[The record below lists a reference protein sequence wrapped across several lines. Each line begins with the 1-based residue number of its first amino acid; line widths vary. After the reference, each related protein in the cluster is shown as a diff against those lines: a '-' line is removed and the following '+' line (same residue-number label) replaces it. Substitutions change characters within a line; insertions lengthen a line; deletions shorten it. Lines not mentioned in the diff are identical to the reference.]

1 MGQKK
6 KIIPKMVLDTNVL
19 VSALLFIRGS
29 VSKMVDLWK
38 AGRIKPVFSRATF
51 QEFKMVLT
59 YPKFALTP
67 DEILNLLEEEVLP
80 YFEVVKVIKEVKGTC
95 RDPGDDMFLS
105 CALASEANFIVT
117 GDEDLLV
124 LDQFATVRIINPAE
138 FVHYLESTQ
147 VPIPLDRP

>member
-1 MGQKK
+1 MGQKR
-6 KIIPKMVLDTNVL
+6 KITPKVVLDTNVL
-19 VSALLFIRGS
+19 VSALLFKGS
-29 VSKMVDLWK
+29 LSKMVDLWK
-38 AGRIKPVFSRATF
+38 AGRIKPVFSRPTF
-51 QEFKMVLT
+51 QEFKTVLT

-67 DEILNLLEEEVLP
+67 NEILILLEEEVLP